1 LSAGLD
7 VAAAE
12 WQLALDSAQ
21 RAARLAS
28 APPILA
34 KLAHDERALVE
45 ERAAVAAELRRLAGS
60 EGIAPP
66 TWLPP
71 VADSLPTACGFPATR
86 FRPPPDGAR
95 DAALHSGGKG
105 RLEPTGRNVKGAEM
119 RKLFEIGGFVA
130 TAVLII
136 FGVVAIVMGVNGR
149 NTVQDSLK
157 LEQIVGTPDM
167 NAAAIAAEAK
177 KAGLP
182 ASIKLPTTDVA
193 GKPIDSG
200 ARAHAFASYMR
211 IHALEATG
219 GLPYSQLPRFAT
231 ADGKGTSDPT
241 KALTQ
246 NGKPVDNP
254 IRQVWITETAL
265 STALNASYLAE
276 NVALFGIV
284 VGVALLLT
292 GIGFGVL
299 VIGGSLR
306 GREEGARVFGERTPE
321 SAGTRALPVA

>member
-1 LSAGLD
+1 
-7 VAAAE
+7 
-12 WQLALDSAQ
+12 
-21 RAARLAS
+21 
-28 APPILA
+28 
-34 KLAHDERALVE
+34 
-45 ERAAVAAELRRLAGS
+45 
-60 EGIAPP
+60 
-66 TWLPP
+66 
-71 VADSLPTACGFPATR
+71 
-86 FRPPPDGAR
+86 
-95 DAALHSGGKG
+95 
-105 RLEPTGRNVKGAEM
+105 M
-119 RKLFEIGGFVA
+119 RKLFEIGGFIA
-130 TAVLII
+130 TAALII

-167 NAAAIAAEAK
+167 NATAIAAEAK

-182 ASIKLPTTDVA
+182 ASIKLPTADIA

-241 KALTQ
+241 KALT
-246 NGKPVDNP
+246 GKGGQPVDNP

-276 NVALFGIV
+276 NVALFGVV
-284 VGVALLLT
+284 VGIALVLT
-292 GIGFGVL
+292 GVGFGVL

-306 GREEGARVFGERTPE
+306 GREELKLFGQRTPE
-321 SAGTRALPVA
+321 NAGTRALLVS